1 METDE
6 KLRIFLDKAVKN
18 FPEYDFSLVKE
29 YKNNITK
36 VPIICHKKD
45 YAGREHGIFM
55 ISPNNLLN
63 GRGCPKCSGK
73 CISNEDRKLFCSILH
88 DYKYDYSNSD
98 FSESK
103 KITSVICPEHGEFKI
118 NYDRHF
124 NRKIG
129 CKFCSCHVRDLESF
143 KKEASKKHKYFYSY
157 DKSVYKNSHTKL
169 IITCPI
175 HGDFMQTPNA
185 HLRGEGCP
193 ECIKTSI
200 LEEKIDKVLENNA
213 LQFVKNKRTN
223 WLKTENNGQSHLDF
237 YLPEINL
244 AIECQG
250 KQHFGYGGWSNEYNK
265 EKRFKI
271 DKWKKEQCD
280 KHNIE
285 LIYFANKYE
294 APDEYIGKIFTNE
307 KELLDYVKYL
317 FINKK

>member
-143 KKEASKKHKYFYSY
+143 KKEASKKHEYFYSY

-175 HGDFMQTPNA
+175 HGDFVQEA
-185 HLRGEGCP
+185 SSHLCGKGCP
-193 ECIKTSI
+193 CCCESKLEKEVRIYMEINKINFIRYKTWDWLIYRS
-200 LEEKIDKVLENNA
+200 K
-213 LQFVKNKRTN
+213 QFV
-223 WLKTENNGQSHLDF
+223 DF
-237 YLPEINL
+237 YLPEFNSI
-244 AIECQG
+244 IECQG
-250 KQHFGYGGWSNEYNK
+250 AQHFIANDFFDKEDSFDIRVNRDNNKRNLCINHGLKIYYYSNIIK
-265 EKRFKI
+265 ENQIKDFKYPYQVFEDI
-271 DKWKKEQCD
+271 DIMFKEILAQ
-280 KHNIE
+280 K
-285 LIYFANKYE
+285 
-294 APDEYIGKIFTNE
+294 
-307 KELLDYVKYL
+307 VM
-317 FINKK
+317 